1 AAIALVSFAAL
12 EARGKHPL
20 LPLRICLNR
29 NRTGAYGLSLA
40 IGAALSGLLFLLTL
54 FLQNVLGFSP
64 LQAGFAF
71 LPTAV
76 GVVVGAGLTS
86 RLIGRTGPRLPMTAG
101 ALLAAIGMFWLSAV
115 GVQANYVTDVLGP
128 LAVLSV
134 GLGMAF
140 VSTSA
145 TAIAGVEPIESGLA
159 SALLNVGRQLGG
171 SLGIAVMG
179 TIATAVTRSELATPP
194 FTHAAVN
201 RALTAGFSSAFE
213 VAGVIALAGFVTA
226 LASIRHPRPAAAAGP
241 IDDIEKAA

>member
-1 AAIALVSFAAL
+1 
-12 EARGKHPL
+12 
-20 LPLRICLNR
+20 
-29 NRTGAYGLSLA
+29 
-40 IGAALSGLLFLLTL
+40 
-54 FLQNVLGFSP
+54 
-64 LQAGFAF
+64 
-71 LPTAV
+71 
-76 GVVVGAGLTS
+76 
-86 RLIGRTGPRLPMTAG
+86 
-101 ALLAAIGMFWLSAV
+101 MFWLSAV

-226 LASIRHPRPAAAAGP
+226 LASIRHPRPAAAAGS
-241 IDDIEKAA
+241 IDDIEEAA